1 MEDFAV
7 TTENV
12 SYCETCSFM
21 IALVM
26 DADTNAMSV
35 IDDTFMTVLW
45 TATVFYDKDFPTFQ
59 ITEYGMLSV
68 VFALSLY

>member
-1 MEDFAV
+1 MFI
-7 TTENV
+7 
-12 SYCETCSFM
+12 M

-35 IDDTFMTVLW
+35 MDDTFMTVLW

-59 ITEYGMLSV
+59 ITEYGMLPVLFSLSV
-68 VFALSLY
+68 N